1 MSRKFPLTKLVGYP
15 KTSHSFSIIENKRLW
30 DILILSLQFA
40 MPEDENWKISI
51 KGTSPL
57 SIPLL
62 SPIIFQMFN
71 VWSNVAIFTTY
82 QWPYSYNNFWANVY
96 YIYLF
101 GIIHGISMEHFF
113 GIQYEDTTKPT
124 TKRCCQSDSGSAQVG
139 FDRPLIPVL
148 IDSLRNKRPKTS
160 NHELHASLGPI
171 VWWRVQSIEKKGPKR
186 PSSGKNFPVDKNL
199 TTFLQWKFQAFP
211 GEKWR
216 VVSFGWMH
224 VDAVSW
230 PPGVVLV
237 FF

>member
-96 YIYLF
+96 IPIWYYPWN
-101 GIIHGISMEHFF
+101 IHGAFF

-124 TKRCCQSDSGSAQVG
+124 TKKRRCQSDSGSAQVG

-148 IDSLRNKRPKTS
+148 IDSLRNRTQNLQS
-160 NHELHASLGPI
+160 WTRCVSWTHSLVEGPI
-171 VWWRVQSIEKKGPKR
+171 NRKKQGR
-186 PSSGKNFPVDKNL
+186 NGLQVKNTSPLIKI
-199 TTFLQWKFQAFP
+199 
-211 GEKWR
+211 
-216 VVSFGWMH
+216 
-224 VDAVSW
+224 
-230 PPGVVLV
+230 
-237 FF
+237 